1 MTKTLTGMPEC
12 GRSKIVADPKDETRT
27 KFKDEPKMDLM
38 SKERVASIRLLT
50 GFKRSQKLA

>member
-1 MTKTLTGMPEC
+1 MPEC